1 MTFVAMGNETTTKFL
16 ETELIKGKNGRENA
30 QQGLLIFA
38 TMWFEFECRFYA

>member
-1 MTFVAMGNETTTKFL
+1 MTFVEMDNKTTTKTR

-38 TMWFEFECRFYA
+38 TMWFEFERGFYA